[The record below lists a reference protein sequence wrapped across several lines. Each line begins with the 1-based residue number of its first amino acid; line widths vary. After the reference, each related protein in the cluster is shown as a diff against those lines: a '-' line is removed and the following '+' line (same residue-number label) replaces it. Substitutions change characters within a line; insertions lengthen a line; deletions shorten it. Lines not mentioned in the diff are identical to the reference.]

1 MRDHRLGNLPDGIYG
16 AELQRRIDEAAAA
29 IRERLAATPDLAAP
43 QLAFVLGS
51 GLGGVVDLL
60 DPAPRV
66 RIPYGEIPHV
76 PTGTVAGHAGELILG
91 VASGTP
97 IAVLSGRAHPYEGYS
112 HREATLLLRAVLTLG
127 PRIVVLTNAAGGIN
141 PSFAAGEVMLIRD
154 TINGSGENPLLGPNL
169 DAFGPRFPA
178 LTDAWDPALRE
189 LARAAAARAGQ
200 TLHEG
205 VYIMLSGPSYE
216 TRAELRMLRLIGADA
231 VGMSTV
237 HEMIVARHAD
247 RRVLGFSL
255 ITNPATEDVEAGPT
269 HEEVME
275 MGKIGGERL
284 LAILRELLPEL
295 T

>member
-1 MRDHRLGNLPDGIYG
+1 
-16 AELQRRIDEAAAA
+16 
-29 IRERLAATPDLAAP
+29 
-43 QLAFVLGS
+43 
-51 GLGGVVDLL
+51 
-60 DPAPRV
+60 
-66 RIPYGEIPHV
+66 
-76 PTGTVAGHAGELILG
+76 
-91 VASGTP
+91 
-97 IAVLSGRAHPYEGYS
+97 
-112 HREATLLLRAVLTLG
+112 VLTLG